1 MTNPF
6 KDLGISDDVV
16 NAVKDLGFETPTPIQ
31 EQSIPVLLEGTNDFV
46 GLAQTGTGKTAAF
59 GLPLL
64 ELIDFD
70 INKPQALILCPTR
83 ELCLQITNDL
93 KSYAKNKPRAHVV
106 AVYGGASITTQ
117 LREIRQGVQIVV
129 ATPGRMLDILGRK
142 AIDFSSVKFVV
153 LDEADE
159 MLNMGFQE
167 DINDI
172 LATTPE
178 DKKTWLFSATMPSEV
193 RRIAKK
199 YMTDPVE
206 LTMGTK
212 NSGNVNIEHEYYM
225 VRARDKYAALKRIVD
240 FNPDIFAVV
249 FCKTKMDT
257 QDVAEKLIKDGY
269 NADALHGDLSQ
280 QQRDKV
286 MQRFREQN
294 MQLLI
299 ATDVAARGIDVN
311 DISHVINYS
320 LPDEIESYTH
330 RSGRTGRAG
339 KTGISICIINSKET
353 GKIRQLERIIG
364 KQFTK
369 VDLPTGFDVCEK
381 QLFSLIHKVNNVE
394 VNEEQIAQYV
404 PRIMDEFG
412 QLSKEDIIKRFA
424 SLEFNRFLDYYS
436 KAPDLN
442 ASADDRGRDR
452 DRDGDRGERGERS
465 GRGRGS
471 EGFTRLFINLGSVD
485 EFSRGNMLGFICNQ
499 TNISGKEVGRIDLK
513 GVFSFF
519 EVEDAVVDQVFEGF
533 KNAEYNGRSVRI
545 EKSGEASAGG
555 GERGDRE
562 DRGRRSDRGGFGG
575 GDRRSG
581 GGDRRSGGRGERSS
595 GGFGGSGRRSFSS
608 DRSGSGGG
616 EFRDFSGRSREERG
630 GGSGE
635 SRDRS
640 GGSSDRS
647 GGGERKERRKRW

>member
-6 KDLGISDDVV
+6 KLLGISDDVV

-64 ELIDFD
+64 ELIDFTS
-70 INKPQALILCPTR
+70 NKPQALILCPTR

-93 KSYAKNKPRAHVV
+93 KNFSKNTANAHVV
-106 AVYGGASITTQ
+106 AVYGGANIMQQ
-117 LREIRQGVQIVV
+117 LREIRNGVQIVV
-129 ATPGRMLDILGRK
+129 ATPGRMLDIIGRK
-142 AIDFSSVKFVV
+142 AIDFSAVKFVV

-172 LATTPE
+172 LSTTPD

-193 RRIAKK
+193 RRIAKN
-199 YMTDPVE
+199 YMDNPVE

-212 NSGNVNIEHEYYM
+212 NAGSANVEHEYYI

-240 FNPDIFAVV
+240 FNPEIFAVV
-249 FCKTKMDT
+249 FCKTKLDT
-257 QDVAEKLIKDGY
+257 QDVAEHLIKDGY

-286 MQRFREQN
+286 MQRFRERN

-299 ATDVAARGIDVN
+299 ATDVAARGIDVK
-311 DISHVINYS
+311 DVTHVVNYA

-339 KTGISICIINSKET
+339 KNGISICIINSKEV

-369 VDLPTGFDVCEK
+369 AELPTGFDVCEK
-381 QLFSLIHKVNNVE
+381 QLFSLVHKVHNVE
-394 VNEEQIAQYV
+394 VNNEQIDQYI
-404 PRIMDEFG
+404 PRIMDEFAE
-412 QLSKEDIIKRFA
+412 LTKEEVIKRFA

-442 ASADDRGRDR
+442 AAVADDRNERDR
-452 DRDGDRGERGERS
+452 VRGNN
-465 GRGRGS
+465 RGS
-471 EGFTRLFINLGSVD
+471 EGYTRLFINLGSVD
-485 EFSRGNMLGFICNQ
+485 EFTRGDMLSFICN
-499 TNISGKEVGRIDLK
+499 NGKVAGKSVGKIDLK

-519 EVEDAVVDQVFEGF
+519 EVEDDVAEKVFEGF
-533 KNAEYNGRSVRI
+533 KSVEYKGRSVRI
-545 EKSGEASAGG
+545 EKSGDGGRDGSDGKPRRDG
-555 GERGDRE
+555 GER
-562 DRGRRSDRGGFGG
+562 RSGGFGG
-575 GDRRSG
+575 ERRSSG
-581 GGDRRSGGRGERSS
+581 GGDRRSSGGYGGDRRSS
-595 GGFGGSGRRSFSS
+595 GGGERREGGSSA
-608 DRSGSGGG
+608 GG
-616 EFRDFSGRSREERG
+616 FRDFSGRKREDRAGSGTSGASDRPRRESGSRE
-630 GGSGE
+630 
-635 SRDRS
+635 
-640 GGSSDRS
+640 
-647 GGGERKERRKRW
+647 GGERKKKW

>member
-6 KDLGISDDVV
+6 QLLGISDDVV
-16 NAVKDLGFETPTPIQ
+16 NAVKDLGFENPTPIQ

-64 ELIDFD
+64 ELIDFKV
-70 INKPQALILCPTR
+70 NKPQALILCPTR
-83 ELCLQITNDL
+83 ELCLQIANDL
-93 KSYAKNKPRAHVV
+93 KNFSKNIANAHVV
-106 AVYGGASITTQ
+106 AVYGGANIMQQ
-117 LREIRQGVQIVV
+117 LREIRNGVQIVV
-129 ATPGRMLDILGRK
+129 ATPGRMLDIIGRK
-142 AIDFSSVKFVV
+142 AIDFSNVKYVV

-159 MLNMGFQE
+159 MLNMGFQD

-172 LATTPE
+172 LSTTPD
-178 DKKTWLFSATMPSEV
+178 DKKTWLFSATMPAEV

-199 YMTDPVE
+199 YMHEPVE

-212 NSGNVNIEHEYYM
+212 NTGNVNIEHEYYI

-240 FNPDIFAVV
+240 FNPDIFGVV
-249 FCKTKMDT
+249 FCKTKLDT
-257 QDVAEKLIKDGY
+257 QDIAEHLIKDGY

-286 MQRFREQN
+286 MQRFRERN

-311 DISHVINYS
+311 NVTHVVNYS

-339 KTGISICIINSKET
+339 KSGISICIINSKEL

-369 VDLPTGFDVCEK
+369 AELPTGFDVCEK
-381 QLFSLIHKVNNVE
+381 QLFSLVHKVHNVE
-394 VNEEQIAQYV
+394 VNNEQIDQYI
-404 PRIMDEFG
+404 PRIMDEFAD
-412 QLSKEDIIKRFA
+412 LSKEDVIKRFA

-442 ASADDRGRDR
+442 AAAGD
-452 DRDGDRGERGERS
+452 DRGERGER
-465 GRGRGS
+465 GERRGRGS
-471 EGFTRLFINLGSVD
+471 EGYTRLFINLGSVD
-485 EFSRGNMLGFICNQ
+485 EFTRGDMLSFICN
-499 TNISGKEVGRIDLK
+499 NGKIAGKSVGKIDLK

-519 EVEDAVVDQVFEGF
+519 EVEDDVADKVFEGF
-533 KNAEYNGRSVRI
+533 KSVEFNGRQVRI
-545 EKSGEASAGG
+545 EKSGDGGREGG
-555 GERGDRE
+555 GER
-562 DRGRRSDRGGFGG
+562 RGGGRSYGGG

-581 GGDRRSGGRGERSS
+581 GSRGGFGGDRRSGDRRE
-595 GGFGGSGRRSFSS
+595 GGNREGG
-608 DRSGSGGG
+608 
-616 EFRDFSGRSREERG
+616 FRDFSGRKREDRGERG
-630 GGSGE
+630 G
-635 SRDRS
+635 SRD
-640 GGSSDRS
+640 
-647 GGGERKERRKRW
+647 GGGRREGGNREGGRKKW